1 EGLATPSRGIYQNSL
16 PSGFNSFLPENLSR
30 IASCIC
36 SEHAICTWI
45 PFLDNGT
52 LIDVLQ
58 LVGAQIHLVRHEFV
72 LREKVVS
79 RHKVAHHVSRSICSA
94 FHVVTHF
101 LQRRT
106 VPHIDVDLIGA
117 LRELRRKGRVVE
129 EELAGLEFLKVP
141 SGLVLNE
148 AHSRVVLELSMKR
161 RVPRPGRKHPCMPV
175 FTVFSVI
182 DHPAKQSL
190 GIAQCTIA

>member
-1 EGLATPSRGIYQNSL
+1 FNSL
-16 PSGFNSFLPENLSR
+16 LPENPSR
-30 IASCIC
+30 SASCIR

-58 LVGAQIHLVRHEFV
+58 LVGTQIHLVRHELV

-79 RHKVAHHVSRSICSA
+79 RHKVTHHVSRSICSS
-94 FHVVTHF
+94 FHVVPHL

-106 VPHIDVDLIGA
+106 VPHIDVGLVGT
-117 LRELRRKGRVVE
+117 LSELRRKGRVVE
-129 EELAGLEFLKVP
+129 EELAGLEFLKVL

-148 AHSRVVLELSMKR
+148 AHSRVAPELNMKWGI
-161 RVPRPGRKHPCMPV
+161 PRLGRKHPCMPV
-175 FTVFSVI
+175 FTVFRVI
-182 DHPAKQSL
+182 DHPAKQSF
-190 GIAQCTIA
+190 GIAQCTIARK